1 MLLGAEGFSWDIG
14 GCGFEQVLIIMG
26 GEEIGF
32 KDGGG
37 LEDRGDGRVRD
48 EFDENVEFW
57 SGIEVDVLLLTVLF
71 SRSFPEIS
79 ELSSSSSSDKSDS
92 SKFLLN

>member
-1 MLLGAEGFSWDIG
+1 
-14 GCGFEQVLIIMG
+14 MG
-26 GEEIGF
+26 GEGIGF

-57 SGIEVDVLLLTVLF
+57 SGIEVDVVVLLLTVLF
-71 SRSFPEIS
+71 SKSITKIS
-79 ELSSSSSSDKSDS
+79 DLSSSSSSGESGS